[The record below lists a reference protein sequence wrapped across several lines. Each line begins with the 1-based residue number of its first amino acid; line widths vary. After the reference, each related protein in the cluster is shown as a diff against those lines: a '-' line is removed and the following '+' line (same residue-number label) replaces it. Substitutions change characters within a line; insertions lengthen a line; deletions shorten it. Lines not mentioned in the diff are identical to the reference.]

1 MAKIKESCRPTN
13 IPIRMKFY
21 RDRGAWKVKLQ
32 SVDKK
37 TLGELSGARQEFSN
51 EISISPSPSE
61 AMAQKSNT
69 SSAVIITEA
78 RLRRFMNLLRK
89 LIDKKRAE
97 MLFFFRIIEI
107 QEIRTFFANAETS
120 SPITEAEIDECVVK
134 MEDDNKLMRSE
145 DTIYVI

>member
-21 RDRGAWKVKLQ
+21 RDRGAWRVKLQ
-32 SVDKK
+32 SEDKK
-37 TLGELSGARQEFSN
+37 TLGELSGARQESSN
-51 EISISPSPSE
+51 EISISPSPPE
-61 AMAQKSNT
+61 ALAQKSNT

-78 RLRRFMNLLRK
+78 RLRGFMNLLRN

-97 MLFFFRIIEI
+97 MLEI

-120 SPITEAEIDECVVK
+120 YPFSEAEIDECVVK

>member
-1 MAKIKESCRPTN
+1 MAKIKESCRLTN

-32 SVDKK
+32 SEDKK
-37 TLGELSGARQEFSN
+37 TLGELSGARPESSN
-51 EISISPSPSE
+51 EISISPSPPE
-61 AMAQKSNT
+61 ALAQKSNT

-97 MLFFFRIIEI
+97 MLFFFRIVEI

-120 SPITEAEIDECVVK
+120 SPFSEAEIDECVVK